1 VLAVTVVLQ
10 ALQGLSDYE
19 AVQALRCDL
28 RWKAACGLGLL
39 DTGFDPS
46 LLTYFRRRL
55 ARSAD
60 PGRLF
65 FRVGLAPPPVERAI
79 AWLVA
84 HGNRRVPYRGV
95 TKNNTWLHNR
105 AAALNLRRLVNLGL
119 TRTSD
124 GNWAPA

>member
-1 VLAVTVVLQ
+1 MLAVTVVLQ

-65 FRVGLAPPPVERAI
+65 FRVGLAPPVERAI

-124 GNWAPA
+124 GNWALA